1 MCLGI
6 PGKVVEIFEEG
17 GLKMGHIDYGGTQNK
32 ACLEYVPEIEIGQY
46 TIIHAGFAISI
57 IDEMEAQ
64 QSWDAWREMSEAA
77 AREGIDLFGEE
88 TGASA

>member
-6 PGKVVEIFEEG
+6 PGKVVEIFDEG

-57 IDEMEAQ
+57 IDEEEAQ
-64 QSWDAWREMSEAA
+64 KSYAAWLEVADAAEKA
-77 AREGIDLFGEE
+77 GIDLFGEE
-88 TGASA
+88 AGEGR

>member
-32 ACLEYVPEIEIGQY
+32 ACLEYVPEIQIGQY

-57 IDEMEAQ
+57 VDEEEAQ
-64 QSWDAWREMSEAA
+64 QSWDAWREMAEAA
-77 AREGIDLFGEE
+77 EREGIDLFGEE

>member
-64 QSWDAWREMSEAA
+64 QSYDAWRELAEAA

>member
-1 MCLGI
+1 
-6 PGKVVEIFEEG
+6 
-17 GLKMGHIDYGGTQNK
+17 MGHIDYGGTQNK

-64 QSWDAWREMSEAA
+64 QSWDAWREMAEAA

>member
-32 ACLEYVPEIEIGQY
+32 ACLEYVPEIQIGQY

-57 IDEMEAQ
+57 IDEVEAQ
-64 QSWDAWREMSEAA
+64 QSWDAWLEMAEAA
-77 AREGIDLFGEE
+77 KREGIDLFGEE
-88 TGASA
+88 MGASE

>member
-64 QSWDAWREMSEAA
+64 QSWDAWREMAEAA

>member
-32 ACLEYVPEIEIGQY
+32 ACLEYVPEIEIGLY

-64 QSWDAWREMSEAA
+64 QSWDAWREMAEAA